1 MLRGIRN
8 NDVAGGDDGSFCQTA
23 GDGAAHISCT
33 DNCCFHIILSFK
45 KLSSDKGKDFNEKT
59 TETGRYSSFGR
70 IFCRLIIRKLS
81 KCFLKTFQ
89 EEVRFV
95 HAETQGRQQAEYVRA
110 ADTGKHM
117 LFFQ

>member
-1 MLRGIRN
+1 MKTATIGAGNMGGSIARGLAKGTMIPAS
-8 NDVAGGDDGSFCQTA
+8 D
-23 GDGAAHISCT
+23 ISVSNPT
-33 DNCCFHIILSFK
+33 QG
-45 KLSSDKGKDFNEKT
+45 KGKDFNEKT

-110 ADTGKHM
+110 ADTGKDM